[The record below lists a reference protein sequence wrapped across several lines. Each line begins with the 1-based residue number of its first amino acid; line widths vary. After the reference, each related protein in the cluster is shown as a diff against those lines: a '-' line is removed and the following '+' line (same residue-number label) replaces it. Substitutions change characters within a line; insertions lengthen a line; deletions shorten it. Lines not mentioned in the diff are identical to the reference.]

1 MTAVGTKAITV
12 SYTEGGITK
21 TTSFTVTV
29 VKKTLSS
36 LSVTTKPA
44 KTTYTV
50 GETLDTSGMIVRA
63 TYSDDSTANVTGYTC
78 SPTALNTEGTK
89 LITVSYTEGGITKTT
104 SFTVTVVKLTLTGIA
119 VKTMP
124 TKTKYNVGDS
134 FNQSGLTLTATYS
147 NGSTKT
153 ITSGFTCS
161 GFSSATEGTK
171 TITVTYEEKTATFT
185 VTVIKP
191 AAFKVGDIVSFGSYP
206 QTRVTDNAT
215 IEALNKQSAT
225 WRSHG
230 YYSGT
235 KTEYSTT
242 YDGKMTASDY
252 MKYCDVTYGG
262 KTYRGVRF
270 SQFRPSYTDY
280 PGNLSSQSIN
290 GYYTNTTYWFRWEP
304 LYWRVL
310 DPNTGL
316 VLSEQIIDSQP
327 YNNYMLSS
335 GKDEYDRNA
344 VWGDAKKTYYANNY
358 AHSSLRSWLT
368 DTANP
373 TSFLNVAFTQ
383 TQRNALLQ
391 TTLDNSAYSKSYS
404 AYDSAST
411 TDTVFLLAY
420 KDMLNT
426 AYGFRSNDDDPNR
439 QASGSDYAQ
448 CQGLHYG
455 STSEWWLRSAGRYSY
470 TAGITASY
478 GGLYLSMNANKTDV
492 GVRPAVRMDL
502 RSATP
507 VTVTGIAIKSLPQKT
522 AYVVGDDSFS
532 QTGLTVTATY
542 SDGSSRV
549 TASGLVCTGF
559 NTTTAGMK
567 TITVT
572 YHNKTATFTV
582 TVESKPT
589 ITIRNYTASKTVD
602 YRTTITFEA
611 EVKPEV
617 SGACI
622 YWFIDGKEDEA
633 GVTDLSFDYKTV
645 EEAKKSFTIQA
656 KYMKDGKVLAESEV
670 ETVKVKSGIFARL
683 IAFFRALFGLLPK
696 VTQDYLGVEII
707 NRVLPD

>member
-1 MTAVGTKAITV
+1 MSAQVHHFVAHVLQAEDAAPGDIVHIGEAPGLGPVPVEQDRLALRDPFDEAVDRHVGTSRGTV
-12 SYTEGGITK
+12 DGEEAEDGNIDVVKIVIGVALGLRALFAGGIR
-21 TTSFTVTV
+21 
-29 VKKTLSS
+29 LQR
-36 LSVTTKPA
+36 
-44 KTTYTV
+44 TV
-50 GETLDTSGMIVRA
+50 GGSALIRREGSVFAVDAGGGGLDELLHPVAAAAFQQVEGPAGIDIEVEPGILHAQPHARDPGDI
-63 TYSDDSTANVTGYTC
+63 DDCVEAVFG
-78 SPTALNTEGTK
+78 EK
-89 LITVSYTEGGITKTT
+89 LLKR
-104 SFTVTVVKLTLTGIA
+104 
-119 VKTMP
+119 
-124 TKTKYNVGDS
+124 
-134 FNQSGLTLTATYS
+134 
-147 NGSTKT
+147 
-153 ITSGFTCS
+153 
-161 GFSSATEGTK
+161 
-171 TITVTYEEKTATFT
+171 
-185 VTVIKP
+185 
-191 AAFKVGDIVSFGSYP
+191 FKVGDIVSFGSYP

-559 NTTTAGMK
+559 NTTTAGTK